1 MRCHRTPKCLTLT
14 HETAELINEIM
25 SLVVFLGMKASTR
38 INNNFWK
45 ASLAECLFSNP
56 FAGVFDKTYWHRQI
70 KANWGFVWMHRQASE
85 LCDVTGVLKTP
96 IDTASSWPFFSKIPH
111 KFYRSG
117 KCVRKSIFFFLWPCS
132 VQRARSTGVQ
142 GPSADLSTGGGGL
155 SCRSDRQFRR
165 YCIKS
170 WG

>member
-96 IDTASSWPFFSKIPH
+96 NWHCEQLTLFFQDSTQVLQ
-111 KFYRSG
+111 
-117 KCVRKSIFFFLWPCS
+117 VRKVCQEVYFFLPLTLFGATCS
-132 VQRARSTGVQ
+132 VHRR
-142 GPSADLSTGGGGL
+142 P
-155 SCRSDRQFRR
+155 RPFRR
-165 YCIKS
+165 SLNWRWRAELQIR
-170 WG
+170 